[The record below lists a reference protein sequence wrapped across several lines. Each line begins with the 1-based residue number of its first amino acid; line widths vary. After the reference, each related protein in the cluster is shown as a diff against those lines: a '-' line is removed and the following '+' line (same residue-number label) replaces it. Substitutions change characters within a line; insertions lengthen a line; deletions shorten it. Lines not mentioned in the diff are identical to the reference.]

1 MDHDA
6 KHGRLVSGTKL
17 GARGRIIALETPD
30 YIVRTLEA
38 GDATEPWRAWLTDPQ
53 TARNLNARPAEMS
66 EETVSRY
73 VASFNRTT
81 SHLLGIFEKKT
92 GKLIGIRAVY
102 VDLGRREFLVNVL
115 IGESEARNKGA
126 RTQTRTVMY
135 RYFFEDMGLE
145 TARCT
150 AVADNAQILKVLE
163 QNGWIRERTE
173 KKTAASGDG
182 FIQLHHF
189 RLPRS
194 IWRRKEAER
203 APKTS

>member
-17 GARGRIIALETPD
+17 GARGRIITLETPD
-30 YIVRTLEA
+30 YVVRTLKA
-38 GDATEPWRAWLTDPQ
+38 GDATEAWRAWLTDPQ
-53 TARNLNARPAEMS
+53 TARNLNARPAEMD

-189 RLPRS
+189 RLPRT